1 MTRKFDFYCFNE
13 TNLKAGVAHDYEMP
27 GYNFE
32 PLYSID
38 GKSKGSG
45 LAIYYRED
53 YKFIRNKSMTTRND
67 SLESIGG
74 KLNCNNGLTLNVL
87 IIYRFVQK
95 SYDTKFVKRLNKLIV
110 NSESL

>member
-1 MTRKFDFYCFNE
+1 MLKHDFEFNNIDGFASNFDELRNHMLNMTRKFDFYCFNE

-53 YKFIRNKSMTTRND
+53 YKFIRN
-67 SLESIGG
+67 LFA
-74 KLNCNNGLTLNVL
+74 VL
-87 IIYRFVQK
+87 I
-95 SYDTKFVKRLNKLIV
+95 KLECKI
-110 NSESL
+110 N